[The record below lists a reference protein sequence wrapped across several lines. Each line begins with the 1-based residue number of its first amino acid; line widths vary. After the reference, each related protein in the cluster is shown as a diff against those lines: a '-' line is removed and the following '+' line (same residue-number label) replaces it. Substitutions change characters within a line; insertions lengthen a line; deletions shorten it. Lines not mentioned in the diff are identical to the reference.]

1 MCRRN
6 ICARDKCRGRE
17 AYSLQ
22 GKFLKQTS
30 VPSSYRV
37 AKEGMWPSWWPTNL
51 TFLKGSNE
59 VFLTV
64 EFERI
69 LKEEE
74 YNVATI

>member
-1 MCRRN
+1 
-6 ICARDKCRGRE
+6 
-17 AYSLQ
+17 
-22 GKFLKQTS
+22 
-30 VPSSYRV
+30 V
-37 AKEGMWPSWWPTNL
+37 AKEGKWPSWWPTNL

>member
-1 MCRRN
+1 
-6 ICARDKCRGRE
+6 
-17 AYSLQ
+17 
-22 GKFLKQTS
+22 
-30 VPSSYRV
+30 V